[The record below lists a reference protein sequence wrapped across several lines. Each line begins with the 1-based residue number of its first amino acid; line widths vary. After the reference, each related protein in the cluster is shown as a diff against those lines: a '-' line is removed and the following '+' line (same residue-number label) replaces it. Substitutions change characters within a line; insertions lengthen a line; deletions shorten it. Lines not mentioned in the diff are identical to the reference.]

1 MCGIAG
7 YVVLDGGKC
16 PSPDTLP
23 RMNDMLAHRGP
34 DDSGCYLGNGF
45 GLAMRRLSIIDVERG
60 RQPVFSPDGQTIV
73 VFNGEIYNHEE
84 LKRRLRKRG
93 HTFHTRSDTEVL
105 PALYLEHGTEMVN
118 HLQGMFAIA
127 IWGFRERKLTLLRD
141 RFGQK
146 PLYTAVHSG
155 AFYFASEIKALLAA
169 PGFPREIDLDA
180 MRQYLFLGQI
190 HAPRTPIK
198 HVHSL
203 PPAHVQEITPL
214 RVASPIQYWDICTIP
229 RANANRDKDAT
240 LEELDARMAQAVK
253 ARLQSDVPLAA
264 TLSGGLDSST
274 VLYYAAETSNA
285 PTDAFCITFQ
295 DEEAEE
301 EGLNESDYQNEVAR
315 RLGVETHRLD
325 FYDREQEIADSMSRA
340 YWIYEYPNSVVQQEV
355 VFSLLADEMY
365 RNGFKVGLGGEG
377 ADEMMRGYEW
387 YGGENSFLSH
397 LGQTEGARSNGSPRS
412 VHYVKEENWF
422 VQQWGY
428 PSILFQNYMEW
439 SRIRRVFRKGLLP
452 PAFTDE
458 VVSGPDH
465 VDFGSHIPKE
475 RFRDYSGP
483 ELIQYAD
490 IRLRLPG
497 FILNVQDKFS
507 MASSVEMRS
516 PFLDHT
522 LAEWL
527 VSLPPNLHRSRGSE
541 KHLLKT
547 LMAGRLPRSVTRRQ
561 KQGYT
566 APFLLS
572 EGKHNRNYVRRC
584 MTKKAIEGTGVFNW
598 DFLRALRAA
607 DKEVRSAPRVP
618 DRWTVS
624 QETGESIP
632 EFFLSRIADVQV
644 FADVFLNRYEENR
657 RSHLARHGRTA
668 SAKTSKGAA

>member
-1 MCGIAG
+1 
-7 YVVLDGGKC
+7 
-16 PSPDTLP
+16 
-23 RMNDMLAHRGP
+23 MNSMLAHRGP
-34 DDSGCYLGNGF
+34 DDSGCYLGTGF

-84 LKRRLRKRG
+84 LKRRLRRKG
-93 HTFHTRSDTEVL
+93 HKFHTRSDTEVL
-105 PALYLEHGTEMVN
+105 PALYLEYGSEMVR

-127 IWGFRERKLTLLRD
+127 IWDFRERRLTLFRD

-146 PLYTAVHSG
+146 PLYTAVHRG
-155 AFYFASEIKALLAA
+155 VFYFASEIKALLAA

-190 HAPRTPIK
+190 HAPRTAIR
-198 HVHSL
+198 HVRSL
-203 PPAHVQEITPL
+203 PPAHLQEIT
-214 RVASPIQYWDICTIP
+214 ASRPATPVQYWDICPVP
-229 RANANRDKDAT
+229 RARVSDNKEAT
-240 LEELDARMAQAVK
+240 LEEFDARVADAVK

-274 VLYYAAETSNA
+274 VLYYAAEMSNA
-285 PTDAFCITFQ
+285 PTEAFCITFQ
-295 DEEAEE
+295 DEEADE
-301 EGLNESDYQNEVAR
+301 EGLNESGYQNDVAR

-325 FYDREQEIADSMSRA
+325 FYDREQEIADSISRA
-340 YWIYEYPNSVVQQEV
+340 FWIYEYPDSVVQQEV

-365 RNGFKVGLGGEG
+365 RNGFKVGLSGEG

-387 YGGENSFLSH
+387 YGGENSFLRH
-397 LGQTEGARSNGSPRS
+397 LGRNGDARVKGSSRAAR
-412 VHYVKEENWF
+412 YLKEENWF

-428 PSILFQNYMEW
+428 PSALFQNYMEW
-439 SRIRRVFRKGLLP
+439 SRLRRVFRKGVLP
-452 PAFTDE
+452 PAFADE
-458 VVSGPDH
+458 AVGGPDH

-475 RFRDYSGP
+475 RLREYSGP

-527 VSLPPNLHRSRGSE
+527 VSLPPNLHRFRGRE

-547 LMAGRLPRSVTRRQ
+547 LMSGRLPRSITQRQ

-572 EGKHNRNYVRRC
+572 EGKHHRKYVRQR
-584 MTKKAIEGTGVFNW
+584 MTKKAIEETGIFNY

-607 DKEVRSAPRVP
+607 DKEIRSAPRVP
-618 DRWTVS
+618 YRWTVS
-624 QETGESIP
+624 QETGEGIP

-644 FADVFLNRYEENR
+644 FADVFLNRYEKNR
-657 RSHLARHGRTA
+657 RSHLARHRQAGA
-668 SAKTSKGAA
+668 EKAGKGAA